1 MADNHNN
8 GVIYMEHFI
17 LAFKELTYIEWGLAV
32 SLFMN
37 IRLLYKYAQ
46 LDKIV
51 LLIADRSH
59 RDMIE
64 IDTLTG
70 DYKQRHPLNKPRVE
84 K

>member
-1 MADNHNN
+1 
-8 GVIYMEHFI
+8 MEHFL
-17 LAFKELTYIEWGLAV
+17 LALKELTYIEWGLAV
-32 SLFMN
+32 SLFIN

-70 DYKQRHPLNKPRVE
+70 DYKQRHPLNKGRVPTLTDKE
-84 K
+84 